1 MKTYKG
7 FDKDLKCRGFQYEI
21 GKSYEQDGEVKAC
34 EKGFHA
40 CEYPLDCF
48 VYYSPTSSRF
58 CEVEQDGEISKD
70 TDDTKVASSKI
81 KIGAE
86 INIAGMVEAAVGYT
100 TSRAKKVKGTS
111 CRVNRGVASST
122 GCQGV
127 ASSTGC
133 QGAASS
139 TGCQGVASSTGCQ
152 GAASSTGNYGVASS
166 TGCQGV
172 ASSTGD
178 YGVASSTGCQ
188 GAASS
193 TGDSGVASSTGYRSV
208 VSSTGCQG
216 VASST
221 GYRSVVSST
230 GNYSAA
236 SALNPTAIAVAW
248 GFNGR
253 ASGVKGAYIV
263 CAEWG
268 EWNGKEYPFIG
279 AKMVQVDGVNIKEN
293 TFYTLKNGE
302 FIEVSNE

>member
-122 GCQGV
+122 VCQGV

-152 GAASSTGNYGVASS
+152 GAASSTG
-166 TGCQGV
+166 
-172 ASSTGD
+172 D
-178 YGVASSTGCQ
+178 Y
-188 GAASS
+188 
-193 TGDSGVASSTGYRSV
+193 GVASSTGYRSV

-302 FIEVSNE
+302 FIEVNNE